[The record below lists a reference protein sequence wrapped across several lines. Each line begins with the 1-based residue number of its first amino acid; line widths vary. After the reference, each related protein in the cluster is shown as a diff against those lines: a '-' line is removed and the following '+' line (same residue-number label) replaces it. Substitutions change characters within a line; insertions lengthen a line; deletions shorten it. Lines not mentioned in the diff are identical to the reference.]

1 MLSLRIALRYLFAR
15 KSHTAVNVIS
25 MISMAGV
32 AVATMAMVAV
42 MSVFNGFTDLAME
55 RLSSIDPD
63 LKVTPLRGKVIV
75 DGDSLAMAIEAI
87 DGVAVARPVVE
98 EQALA
103 MYHDRQMPV
112 TVKGITAD
120 YDSVAPL
127 SHAVIDGALLP
138 GDSATTFST
147 ISVGVALQFGA
158 TPSFYDPLTIFV
170 PERTGR
176 YNPANPAASFR
187 SDSTV
192 VSGVFEID
200 QAEYDADYIFMPL
213 DRVRDLL
220 DYYTEATAVEI
231 AIAPGADP
239 AAVKAAVSAAVGP
252 GNKVADRREQQEQ
265 AFRMI
270 NIEKWVTLVMLAF
283 ILVIASFNIVSTLSM
298 LIIEKR
304 DNTSIMRAL
313 GAPLRLVRRV
323 FMFEGWLVSLFGGI
337 AGIIAGIALVL
348 AQQHFKFIKLGG
360 DSSMLTID
368 AYPVRLYW
376 GDLVVIFAIV
386 AAIGLVTGAVASRFV
401 GRKSRFDNKC

>member
-1 MLSLRIALRYLFAR
+1 MLALRIALRYLFAR

-25 MISMAGV
+25 MVSMAGV

-42 MSVFNGFTDLAME
+42 MSVFNGFTDLAMD
-55 RLSSIDPD
+55 RLSVIDPS
-63 LKVTPLRGKVIV
+63 LKVTPLSGKVIA
-75 DGDSLAMAIEAI
+75 DGDSLAAALEKI
-87 DGVAVARPVVE
+87 DGVAVARPVIE

-120 YDSVAPL
+120 YNNVAPL
-127 SHAVIDGALLP
+127 SEAIIDGELIA
-138 GDSATTFST
+138 GSDSSTTMVT
-147 ISVGVALQFGA
+147 IAVGVALQFGA

-170 PERTGR
+170 PERLGR
-176 YNPANPAASFR
+176 YNPSNPAASFR

-231 AIAPGADP
+231 ALTDDANA
-239 AAVKAAVSAAVGP
+239 AAVKQAVISAVGP
-252 GNKVADRREQQEQ
+252 TMKVADRREQQEQ

-304 DNTSIMRAL
+304 QSISIMRAL
-313 GAPLRLVRRV
+313 GAPLRLVRRI
-323 FMFEGWLVSLFGGI
+323 FLLEGWLVSSVGGL
-337 AGIIAGIALVL
+337 AGLALGTALVL
-348 AQQHFKFIKLGG
+348 VQQHFKIIKFGG
-360 DSSMLTID
+360 DASMLTID
-368 AYPVRLYW
+368 AYPARLELP
-376 GDLVVIFAIV
+376 DLVIIMAIV
-386 AAIGLVTGAVASRFV
+386 ALIGLATGTIASRFV
-401 GRKSRFDNKC
+401 GRDK